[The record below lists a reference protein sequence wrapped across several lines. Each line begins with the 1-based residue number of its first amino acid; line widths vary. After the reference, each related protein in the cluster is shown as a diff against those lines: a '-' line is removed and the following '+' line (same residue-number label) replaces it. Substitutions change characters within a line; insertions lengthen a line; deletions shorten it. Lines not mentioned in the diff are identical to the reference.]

1 MWLAFFRHLQPG
13 GASLGYGH
21 AQAHTNRHPTTL
33 HRNYD
38 IKMQNMPESVLVF
51 FVTPGGG
58 HDDDTVKYK
67 EIERSGGSLYQMKV
81 VSSRKKP
88 STPRHIEE
96 WKIVGVIV
104 YTVKEA
110 A

>member
-1 MWLAFFRHLQPG
+1 MQSMLASALILFVIPG
-13 GASLGYGH
+13 S
-21 AQAHTNRHPTTL
+21 
-33 HRNYD
+33 
-38 IKMQNMPESVLVF
+38 
-51 FVTPGGG
+51 G

-67 EIERSGGSLYQMKV
+67 EIEGSRGSLYQMKV

-96 WKIVGVIV
+96 WKIVGVVV